1 MIEKIDYIQY
11 LKEYDFCGIETIR
24 ELIGNTSLKYTRRYV
39 RAEGENTEK
48 AINTIT
54 TLYPPLYPWAK

>member
-54 TLYPPLYPWAK
+54 TL